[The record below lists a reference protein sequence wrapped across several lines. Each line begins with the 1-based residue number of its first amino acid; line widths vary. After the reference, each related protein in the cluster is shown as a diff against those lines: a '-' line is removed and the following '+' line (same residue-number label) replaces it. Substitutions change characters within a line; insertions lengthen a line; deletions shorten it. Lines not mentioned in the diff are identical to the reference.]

1 MRLLCL
7 GDLHLRVKGPRIRV
21 DSYFDTQFR
30 KLKFIF
36 DTFYKK
42 KCDYILQPGDFFDS
56 PDASYY
62 LTNSLLELILKF
74 NILGR
79 ILCVLGQH
87 DMHYRALKV
96 DNTPL
101 GIFQT
106 LGLIRILDKDPL
118 ILPKEMSFYGCS
130 FSQEIPNII
139 TKNRFNVLLIHKM
152 IITKKLWP
160 TQTNFI
166 YARDFLKKY
175 DFDLVVSGD
184 NHNFFI
190 EEYNGKFLIN
200 CGSLMRM
207 SVDQTSFEPS
217 IVVFDTDTKEYETIK
232 IPIEPSERVMDITKF
247 MKERESKLELEKFV
261 ESLKRRQIEG
271 FSFLDALD
279 EVLKEEKECVRDL
292 ILSFLK
298 ETKNARFVK

>member
-7 GDLHLRVKGPRIRV
+7 GDLHLRIRGPRIRI
-21 DSYFDTQFR
+21 DSYFDTQFK
-30 KLKFIF
+30 KLNFIF

-79 ILCVLGQH
+79 ILCILGQH

-106 LGLIRILDKDPL
+106 LGLIRVLDKDPL
-118 ILPKEMSFYGCS
+118 ILPKKISFYGCS
-130 FSQEIPNII
+130 FSQEVPNIV
-139 TKNRFNVLLIHKM
+139 TRNRFNVLLIHKM
-152 IITKKLWP
+152 VVIKKLWP
-160 TQTNFI
+160 TQTDFI
-166 YARDFLKKY
+166 YAKDFLKKY

-207 SVDQTSFEPS
+207 SIDQTSFEPS
-217 IVVFDTDTKEYETIK
+217 IVIFDTDTKEYEVIK
-232 IPIEPSERVMDITKF
+232 IPIESSEKVMDIARFT
-247 MKERESKLELEKFV
+247 KERENKLELEKFV
-261 ESLKRRQIEG
+261 ESLKRRKIEG

-279 EVLKEEKECVRDL
+279 KVLKEEKECVKKL
-292 ILSFLK
+292 ILGFLEEIK
-298 ETKNARFVK
+298 DARSIK